1 MRVVPS
7 AAYTYEVCGFGG
19 VRRLA
24 GSALYA
30 SVADFV
36 ASPSSAATGNAAA
49 ATTSPP
55 STPQSSNTRNDRPR
69 TVQDLRGGTAV
80 SNRRTGFWANSQPA
94 PSLGVPAP
102 PPRAAR
108 RPAVARPSPVAVVL
122 DQRVAAVG
130 LGESGPHVRAGRADR
145 AEDGVAGT
153 RAGGVDRVPA
163 VGVVAGDEGVLVAG
177 HRVEEG
183 TDRPHGPV
191 GGRDA
196 GEVRERAADPGQD
209 GGLPAPVAQVRHQ
222 RPALCGR
229 VVGLPGGPDLSI
241 VDGHGVEQRTRYPDR
256 DDAPVPAVPVLDK
269 RLVGRRV
276 VALADRPHVVRPAG
290 GHRVK
295 VVAAGTRVRT
305 GHDAPGA
312 PVEVLHE
319 RGEPAVAVLPF
330 TD

>member
-36 ASPSSAATGNAAA
+36 ASPSSAATGDAAA
-49 ATTSPP
+49 A
-55 STPQSSNTRNDRPR
+55 
-69 TVQDLRGGTAV
+69 G
-80 SNRRTGFWANSQPA
+80 
-94 PSLGVPAP
+94 
-102 PPRAAR
+102 
-108 RPAVARPSPVAVVL
+108 
-122 DQRVAAVG
+122 
-130 LGESGPHVRAGRADR
+130 AG
-145 AEDGVAGT
+145 
-153 RAGGVDRVPA
+153 
-163 VGVVAGDEGVLVAG
+163 GVLVAG

-241 VDGHGVEQRTRYPDR
+241 VDGHGVEQ
-256 DDAPVPAVPVLDK
+256 
-269 RLVGRRV
+269 
-276 VALADRPHVVRPAG
+276 
-290 GHRVK
+290 
-295 VVAAGTRVRT
+295 
-305 GHDAPGA
+305 
-312 PVEVLHE
+312 
-319 RGEPAVAVLPF
+319 
-330 TD
+330 